1 MTEDLD
7 RQGGGSAALVYY
19 LSISAVVC
27 GAIVMVL
34 EILGSRVIGPF
45 FGVSLFVWTSL
56 ITVTLVALAA
66 GYAVGGALSDRGR
79 APDRLYAIIATAG
92 AFVLAVPLLKGPVL
106 GACVGLGLRAG
117 ALVSAF
123 VLF

>member
-27 GAIVMVL
+27 GALVMVI

-66 GYAVGGALSDRGR
+66 GYAAGGVLSDRRGT
-79 APDRLYAIIATAG
+79 PDTLYAI
-92 AFVLAVPLLKGPVL
+92 VLAAGLLVLLVPFIRAPVLRACVPL
-106 GACVGLGLRAG
+106 GL
-117 ALVSAF
+117 
-123 VLF
+123 